1 MCVNAYLSIRK
12 IGGKGI
18 MTKFQYFASAIF
30 LSAAFIMLYLCI
42 DLKPKVNY
50 IMHHSEHAVT
60 FNRSIYVALKY
71 NANNETVVGQYH
83 SIKVNEKL
91 SMHSESGVNTKTRGM
106 ILVTLYA
113 EQQVGAAMN
122 MFSLQKWAKAV
133 NASVVEPFV
142 LNSMF
147 KLPIVSSQQTL
158 NNQLRFRDYFDIDI
172 WNAKSALIGGMPLI
186 SWDTFINQA
195 PKKYIFV
202 AIVNS
207 LRKEERSIFID
218 DEIMKQEYCNDT
230 FLHLTSKYRFYID
243 QLFQAKLVRRVCLSF
258 YKTTMHIKDFTS
270 TIYGNASSSDV
281 IVWFQVWKGF
291 GSDRIKV
298 LPQHFYR
305 TRKTLT
311 MLHSSKRIL
320 DASQNYISTIL
331 KSQPGKYTAIS
342 IRTVMR
348 ARFIPENDQS
358 TFFHNC
364 FRKLGSIISST
375 KIINNSTIFLAL
387 DLGRFGDRV
396 AKNYMHKDVINN
408 IETEVFQTVYNN
420 SLTMQKWEQTFVQ
433 ATNGIKD
440 KGYIAAVQ
448 RTIVENSQCLI
459 LLGGK
464 SNFQQTLLL
473 TYKEKH
479 KETCIH
485 EVCYET

>member
-1 MCVNAYLSIRK
+1 MLICLLEETK
-12 IGGKGI
+12 KKHM
-18 MTKFQYFASAIF
+18 MTKFQYFASTIF
-30 LSAAFIMLYLCI
+30 LSAAFIILYLSM

-50 IMHHSEHAVT
+50 IFHHSEYTVT
-60 FNRSIYVALKY
+60 FNRSINVALKY
-71 NANNETVVGQYH
+71 NASNMTVKNQHH
-83 SIKVNEKL
+83 STNKIEKPTNK
-91 SMHSESGVNTKTRGM
+91 HTKNGVTTTTRGM

-133 NASVVEPFV
+133 DASVVEPFV

-158 NNQLRFRDYFDIDI
+158 NDQLRFRDYFDNDI
-172 WNAKSALIGGMPLI
+172 WNAKSVLMGGTPLI
-186 SWDTFINQA
+186 PWDTFIDQA

-207 LRKEERSIFID
+207 LRKEERSIYID
-218 DEIMKQEYCNDT
+218 DEIMKQEYCNGT
-230 FLHLTSKYRFYID
+230 FAHLTSKYRFYID

-258 YKTTMHIKDFTS
+258 YKTTMHIKDFTN
-270 TIYGNASSSDV
+270 TIYGNSNSSDV

-291 GSDRIKV
+291 GSDRVKV
-298 LPQHFYR
+298 LPQYFHR

-311 MLHSSKRIL
+311 MLHASKRIL
-320 DASQNYISTIL
+320 NVSQSYIRTFL
-331 KSQPGKYTAIS
+331 KSQPEKYTAIS

-348 ARFIPENDQS
+348 ARFLPKNNHS
-358 TFFHNC
+358 SFFHNC
-364 FRKLGSIISST
+364 IRKLGSIISSI
-375 KIINNSTIFLAL
+375 KIINSSTIFVAL

-396 AKNYMHKDVINN
+396 ATNYIDNDVINK

-420 SLTMQKWEQTFVQ
+420 SLTMQKWEQSFIQ

-473 TYKEKH
+473 AYKEKH
-479 KETCIH
+479 KENCIY